1 MESDDSGLG
10 RSAAELAGA
19 SENRMREGR
28 GSEGKERVTQDIG
41 PDHERKVQATQ
52 TRGAADVGLE
62 AGGMGKGRETGR
74 SAGRWQ
80 ASVGV

>member
-1 MESDDSGLG
+1 MG

-19 SENRMREGR
+19 SENRMWEGR

-52 TRGAADVGLE
+52 TRRAADVDLE
-62 AGGMGKGRETGR
+62 AGGMGKVVKLGGARGDGRR
-74 SAGRWQ
+74 L
-80 ASVGV
+80 

>member
-1 MESDDSGLG
+1 MG

-19 SENRMREGR
+19 GESRMREGR

-52 TRGAADVGLE
+52 TRRAADVGLE

>member
-1 MESDDSGLG
+1 MERDDSGLG

-19 SENRMREGR
+19 SENRMWEGR

-52 TRGAADVGLE
+52 TRGGRPTWVWRPGAWGKVVKL
-62 AGGMGKGRETGR
+62 GGARGDGRR
-74 SAGRWQ
+74 L
-80 ASVGV
+80 

>member
-1 MESDDSGLG
+1 MG

-41 PDHERKVQATQ
+41 PDHERKAQADR
-52 TRGAADVGLE
+52 TRRAADMDLE
-62 AGGMGKGRETGR
+62 AGGMGQVVKLGVARGDGRR
-74 SAGRWQ
+74 L
-80 ASVGV
+80 

>member
-1 MESDDSGLG
+1 MERDDSGLG

-41 PDHERKVQATQ
+41 PDHERKV
-52 TRGAADVGLE
+52 
-62 AGGMGKGRETGR
+62 
-74 SAGRWQ
+74 
-80 ASVGV
+80 